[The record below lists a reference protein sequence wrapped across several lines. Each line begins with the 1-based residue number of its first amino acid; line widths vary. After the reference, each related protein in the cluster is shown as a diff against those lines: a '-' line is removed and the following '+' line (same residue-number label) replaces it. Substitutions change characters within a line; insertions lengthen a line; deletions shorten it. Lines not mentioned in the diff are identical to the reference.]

1 VYRTAATAYNE
12 RFGAMAG
19 VARWKVLPNSK
30 LRGSWHVLVARHY
43 AKPLGVSRHSGTE
56 HRDLKNKKFQ

>member
-1 VYRTAATAYNE
+1 VRQTRKKPAYNE

-30 LRGSWHVLVARHY
+30 LRGSWQGQVARHC
-43 AKPLGVSRHSGTE
+43 AKPLLR
-56 HRDLKNKKFQ
+56 

>member
-1 VYRTAATAYNE
+1 MKNRSTWDATAPNE

-30 LRGSWHVLVARHY
+30 LRGS
-43 AKPLGVSRHSGTE
+43 
-56 HRDLKNKKFQ
+56 